1 MTKENTR
8 ALLLINSIF
17 DVEFCESNMLN
28 MRFANQMIAANEN
41 IA

>member
-17 DVEFCESNMLN
+17 DVEFCESNN
-28 MRFANQMIAANEN
+28 VKYEIRQPNDCSK
-41 IA
+41 